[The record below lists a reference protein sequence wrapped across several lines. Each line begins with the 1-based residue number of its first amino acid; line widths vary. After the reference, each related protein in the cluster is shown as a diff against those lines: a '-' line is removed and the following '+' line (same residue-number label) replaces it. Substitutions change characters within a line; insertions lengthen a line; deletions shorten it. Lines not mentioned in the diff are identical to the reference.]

1 MSYSDDSFFAI
12 QKKAA
17 ALQRKILAKKKRES
31 EARPDERPVV
41 KKEDISI
48 FADLDML
55 ENDINKTKRDLDEY
69 MSFTGRSIRN
79 IPSMHN
85 VSPLSRKIL
94 YALKKLN
101 FRDVPE
107 SQLRDLKT
115 RAHKVLIS
123 CDKFDNS
130 VDLLNQI
137 QGGRPRPKDEPFR
150 RLYTVA
156 NQDIEDLFDFV
167 LDSLSNVAGHNFL
180 RGSGIPKRFL

>member
-1 MSYSDDSFFAI
+1 MYSDDSFFEI
-12 QKKAA
+12 QKKAL
-17 ALQRKILAKKKRES
+17 ALQRKILAKKKRD
-31 EARPDERPVV
+31 EARPDVRPVV

-85 VSPLSRKIL
+85 ISPLSRKIL
-94 YALKKLN
+94 YTLKKLN

-115 RAHKVLIS
+115 RAQKVLFAYR
-123 CDKFDNS
+123 DLDVS
-130 VDLLNQI
+130 VGLLNQI
-137 QGGRPRPKDEPFR
+137 AGGRPRPKDEPFR
-150 RLYTVA
+150 RLYSVA
-156 NQDIEDLFDFV
+156 DNDIGDLLDFV
-167 LDSLSNVAGHNFL
+167 ADSLSNVAGHNFFL
-180 RGSGIPKRFL
+180 GSGIPKRFL